1 MSDLK
6 GGGRQEVRR
15 RSAVWLVMA
24 FSATIL
30 LSLGLMSRAEAQ
42 QTLTPQAQGGQL
54 QGDEA
59 PPVQTVRSLPDI
71 RVRTGLHPTF
81 GRIVFDW
88 TGRVGYEVSVD
99 GNALTI
105 RFDQPVTIDVSNVPV
120 RLGRY
125 VAAAAV
131 ETGDNRTAAGFTV
144 KADARIRHFYVGNRV
159 VIDIYEPADAAAR
172 AAGQAPIADLA
183 QLVGRPAQAAPEP
196 LPVQPAP
203 SVQIATTPGGPVQ
216 PLDLPPPVPPAAP
229 PAASGSPDS
238 GPSVPGPS
246 VPGQMAGDGGRDEST
261 GVTITTS
268 PTDRGVL
275 IDFAWAGT
283 APAAAVFHWGDVT
296 WIAFDRPANVA
307 TAELTGGSAGQIQRV
322 MVVDNPDRSLLLR
335 LDTRPGLRPHVRR
348 DENTWRV
355 RLLEDAPLPDQ
366 PLIVTG
372 GASGGL
378 VIEGSDGAAAINAID
393 PMSGIRM
400 IVVPIRGS
408 SRGVVPGRQFVPFDL
423 LETAQGVAIRPR
435 PDALPVAS
443 RRGGVEIGGGGGLA
457 ISADALAPAALPPSP
472 LAPAAP
478 AETEATRLLTEMAI
492 GGRDPF
498 DFARWVRSPELIA
511 ETRQALQQAVVSVAP
526 PLRTGPRLTLARFLL
541 ANGFAAEAMGVVE
554 TAVSREPAI
563 ADRVDVVALTGAAAY
578 MQGHYDQAETAFN
591 DARFDQDPAY
601 ALWRAAVAAGR
612 ERHNI
617 VGEFASGGV
626 NVPID
631 FPIPLRAQMLISI
644 GHSTLASGRLEAG
657 RAMIDNL
664 TQMSLDP
671 KQAAMVEYLSA
682 LADKVEGNADI
693 AIDRWRAIADAGVD
707 RKVSVLARL
716 AQIETAV
723 ETGSMKPADGAA
735 AIDKLRF
742 DWRGDQIEMNMLK
755 ILGEM
760 REKAGNYHGALGA
773 WKEAVTYYPDA
784 PQSAELA
791 RRMSDTF
798 AWLFVEGGSSKLA
811 PLDALALFYDYR
823 ELTPVGE
830 RGDEMIRIMA
840 DKLAAVDLLDEAS
853 ELLRHQVAFRLS
865 GADRSRVGARLALIR
880 LLDGDPA
887 GARQALQD
895 SVTAEMTSALINQRQ
910 RLEARALAD
919 LGEFDGARAAI
930 DGDDGAEARRLRA
943 EFAWTQENWAAA
955 AEAYRRVIEPLI
967 ANPTS
972 RIDDVA
978 ARETLKA
985 AIAAVLAGND
995 ALRRDLRRQMGER
1008 MSNTAVAGAFRFVTD
1023 PIARPESA
1031 DFRSAL
1037 GQIGSYE
1044 SFLAAYRQQVATQRL
1059 STIN

>member
-1 MSDLK
+1 
-6 GGGRQEVRR
+6 
-15 RSAVWLVMA
+15 
-24 FSATIL
+24 
-30 LSLGLMSRAEAQ
+30 
-42 QTLTPQAQGGQL
+42 
-54 QGDEA
+54 
-59 PPVQTVRSLPDI
+59 
-71 RVRTGLHPTF
+71 
-81 GRIVFDW
+81 
-88 TGRVGYEVSVD
+88 
-99 GNALTI
+99 
-105 RFDQPVTIDVSNVPV
+105 
-120 RLGRY
+120 
-125 VAAAAV
+125 
-131 ETGDNRTAAGFTV
+131 
-144 KADARIRHFYVGNRV
+144 
-159 VIDIYEPADAAAR
+159 
-172 AAGQAPIADLA
+172 
-183 QLVGRPAQAAPEP
+183 
-196 LPVQPAP
+196 
-203 SVQIATTPGGPVQ
+203 
-216 PLDLPPPVPPAAP
+216 
-229 PAASGSPDS
+229 
-238 GPSVPGPS
+238 
-246 VPGQMAGDGGRDEST
+246 
-261 GVTITTS
+261 
-268 PTDRGVL
+268 
-275 IDFAWAGT
+275 
-283 APAAAVFHWGDVT
+283 
-296 WIAFDRPANVA
+296 
-307 TAELTGGSAGQIQRV
+307 
-322 MVVDNPDRSLLLR
+322 
-335 LDTRPGLRPHVRR
+335 
-348 DENTWRV
+348 
-355 RLLEDAPLPDQ
+355 
-366 PLIVTG
+366 
-372 GASGGL
+372 
-378 VIEGSDGAAAINAID
+378 
-393 PMSGIRM
+393 
-400 IVVPIRGS
+400 
-408 SRGVVPGRQFVPFDL
+408 
-423 LETAQGVAIRPR
+423 
-435 PDALPVAS
+435 
-443 RRGGVEIGGGGGLA
+443 
-457 ISADALAPAALPPSP
+457 
-472 LAPAAP
+472 
-478 AETEATRLLTEMAI
+478 
-492 GGRDPF
+492 
-498 DFARWVRSPELIA
+498 
-511 ETRQALQQAVVSVAP
+511 
-526 PLRTGPRLTLARFLL
+526 
-541 ANGFAAEAMGVVE
+541 MGVVE
-554 TAVSREPAI
+554 TAMSREPAI

-612 ERHNI
+612 ERHNV

-631 FPIPLRAQMLISI
+631 FPTPLRAQMLISI

-798 AWLFVEGGSSKLA
+798 VWLFVEGGSSKLA

-895 SVTAEMTSALINQRQ
+895 SVTAEMTPALINQRQ

-930 DGDDGAEARRLRA
+930 QGDDGAEARRLRA

-955 AEAYRRVIEPLI
+955 ADAYRRVIEPLI
-967 ANPTS
+967 ANPAA
-972 RIDDVA
+972 RVDDVA

-995 ALRRDLRRQMGER
+995 ALRRDLRRQMGSACPIPPLPAPSASSPTR
-1008 MSNTAVAGAFRFVTD
+1008 LPGRKAPISGRRWARLAVMRASWP
-1023 PIARPESA
+1023 PIASRSRPSA
-1031 DFRSAL
+1031 
-1037 GQIGSYE
+1037 
-1044 SFLAAYRQQVATQRL
+1044 
-1059 STIN
+1059 